1 MPDTTHTARC
11 TIRGR
16 RFEVRRLPFLHA
28 SYDIGIDGWLIAN
41 TTKPH
46 MVVSI
51 IREELRIANNLHSA
65 PSLPKRFAD
74 AIESL

>member
-1 MPDTTHTARC
+1 MHTARC

-16 RFEVRRLPFLHA
+16 RFEVRRLPFVHT
-28 SYDIGIDGWLIAN
+28 SYDIGMDGWLIAN
-41 TTKPH
+41 TTNPH

-51 IREELRIANNLHSA
+51 IREELRIANNLRSA